1 MQPLKLCIV
10 IGTRPEAIKLAP
22 VIVAARSQPQQ
33 FDVSVV
39 RTGQHRELVDQ
50 LMLEFDL
57 RVDVD
62 LDIMQPNQDLAH
74 VLSASVS
81 GLSQHMRQTRPD
93 WVLVQGD
100 TTTTFAGA
108 LAAFY
113 NRVRVGHVEA
123 GLRTGNRDNPF
134 PEEANR
140 CMTARLADLHFAP
153 TELARRNLLG
163 EGFDDAD
170 ILVTGNTVI
179 DALRQA
185 LEAGAAPAAETPGP
199 TPPYVL
205 VTAHRRESHGP
216 ALGSICDGL
225 TTMLERHRELG
236 VWLPMHP
243 SPVVRGMLRQRLGSH
258 ARVRLTEP
266 LGYRAMVAA
275 MNGAV
280 LVLTDSG
287 GVQEE
292 CAALGKPV
300 LVMRES
306 TERVEALT
314 AGVAR
319 LVGTDALRIATA
331 ADELLDGSERYR
343 AMARPSNAYG
353 EGTASL
359 RILEALL
366 QHSGLTD
373 AAASVYP
380 APSSAASP
388 TGCSVALQ

>member
-1 MQPLKLCIV
+1 MQPLRLCVV

-22 VIVAARSQPQQ
+22 VVVAARSRPEH
-33 FDVSVV
+33 FEISVV
-39 RTGQHRELVDQ
+39 RTGQHRELVDR

-62 LDIMQPNQDLAH
+62 LAIMQPNQDLAH

-81 GLSQHMRQTRPD
+81 GLSQHLKQAQPD

-113 NRVRVGHVEA
+113 NRIRVGHVEA
-123 GLRTGNRDNPF
+123 GLRTGNRANPF

-140 CMTARLADLHFAP
+140 CMTARLTDLHFAP
-153 TELARRNLLG
+153 TEQARCNLLG
-163 EGFDDAD
+163 EGFDAAD
-170 ILVTGNTVI
+170 IVVTGNTVI

-185 LEAGAAPAAETPGP
+185 LAAGAAPTADAPGS
-199 TPPYVL
+199 TQPYVL

-225 TTMLERHRELG
+225 TTLLERHRGLG

-243 SPVVRGMLRQRLGSH
+243 SPVVRDMLRQRLGSH
-258 ARVRLTEP
+258 PRVRLTEP
-266 LGYRAMVAA
+266 LGYKAMVAA
-275 MNGAV
+275 MHGAV

-306 TERVEALT
+306 TERIEALT

-319 LVGTDALRIATA
+319 LVGTDAQRIASA
-331 ADELLDGSERYR
+331 ASELLDCGEQYR
-343 AMARPSNAYG
+343 AMARPSSAYG

-359 RILEALL
+359 AILDALL
-366 QHSGLTD
+366 RHAGG
-373 AAASVYP
+373 AREVVAGGP
-380 APSSAASP
+380 AGTSSSTRFSAA
-388 TGCSVALQ
+388 LQ